1 MGPYL
6 LGVLSPETAAT
17 NDHQIRSPICAAIYH
32 RQISA
37 VLDHRQHQSPPQA
50 VNAKLTANKA
60 LADAVCVG
68 VKPKRFRM

>member
-37 VLDHRQHQSPPQA
+37 VLDHRQHCGHIFCPQIMRGQ
-50 VNAKLTANKA
+50 LT
-60 LADAVCVG
+60 
-68 VKPKRFRM
+68 PR